1 MTGKDRGRP
10 QTVSLA
16 ALEDAAGEL
25 FLEQGYRATSIDD
38 IAQRAGISRASFFNH
53 RSTKSDVLWVDAD
66 TALDTLE
73 KKLRNDVTLGEALQV
88 VAASHP
94 DHRIPLVAT
103 QAEAMGLGPALAES
117 AGVRVVRLQAAV
129 ASAGVDLADVW
140 LVTGVLIG
148 VAQEWAKGSSP
159 RAPLTELLGERLTPL
174 RSIVGSKTRAT
185 LF

>member
-10 QTVSLA
+10 QIVSLA

-25 FLEQGYRATSIDD
+25 FLEQGYRETSIDD

-53 RSTKSDVLWVDAD
+53 CATKSDVLWVDAD

-73 KKLRNDVTLGEALQV
+73 MKLRNGVTLGEALQV

-94 DHRIPLVAT
+94 DDRIPLVAT

-117 AGVRVVRLQAAV
+117 AGVRVARLQAAV
-129 ASAGVDLADVW
+129 ASAGVDPGDAW
-140 LVTGVLIG
+140 LVTGALIG
-148 VAQEWAKGSSP
+148 VAQRWATGTSP
-159 RAPLTELLGERLTPL
+159 RFPLAELLREKLAPLQ
-174 RSIVGSKTRAT
+174 SIVGSKTRAT

>member
-10 QTVSLA
+10 QIVSLA

-53 RSTKSDVLWVDAD
+53 CSTKSDVLWVDAD

-73 KKLRNDVTLGEALQV
+73 MKLRNGVTLGEALQV
-88 VAASHP
+88 VAALHP
-94 DHRIPLVAT
+94 DDRIPLIAT

-117 AGVRVVRLQAAV
+117 AGVRVSRLQAAV
-129 ASAGVDLADVW
+129 ASAGVDPGDVW
-140 LVTGVLIG
+140 LVTGALIG
-148 VAQEWAKGSSP
+148 VAQQWATGTSP
-159 RAPLTELLGERLTPL
+159 RFPLTELLNERLTPL
-174 RSIVGSKTRAT
+174 QSIVGSKTRAT

>member
-10 QTVSLA
+10 QTVSLV

-25 FLEQGYRATSIDD
+25 FLEQGYRETSIDD

-53 RSTKSDVLWVDAD
+53 CATKSDVLWVDAD
-66 TALDTLE
+66 NALDTVE
-73 KKLRNDVTLGEALQV
+73 KKLRHGVSLAEALQS

-94 DHRIPLVAT
+94 HDRIPLIAT

-117 AGVRVVRLQAAV
+117 AGVRVARLQAAV
-129 ASAGVDLADVW
+129 VSAGVDPADAW

-148 VAQEWAKGSSP
+148 VAHEWATGSSP
-159 RAPLTELLGERLTPL
+159 RSPLSELLEERLAPL

-185 LF
+185 VF

>member
-10 QTVSLA
+10 QIVSLT

-25 FLEQGYRATSIDD
+25 FLEQGYRETSIDD

-53 RSTKSDVLWVDAD
+53 CTTKSDVLWVDAD

-73 KKLRNDVTLGEALQV
+73 MKLRNGVNLGEALQV

-94 DHRIPLVAT
+94 DDRIPLVAT

-117 AGVRVVRLQAAV
+117 AGVRVSRLKAAV
-129 ASAGVDLADVW
+129 ASAGVDPGDVW

-159 RAPLTELLGERLTPL
+159 RTPLTELLGERLTPL

>member
-10 QTVSLA
+10 QIVSLA

-38 IAQRAGISRASFFNH
+38 IAQRAGFSRGSFFNH
-53 RSTKSDVLWVDAD
+53 CATKSDVLWVDAD

-73 KKLRNDVTLGEALQV
+73 MRLRNGVTLGEALQV

-94 DHRIPLVAT
+94 HDRIPLIAS

-117 AGVRVVRLQAAV
+117 AGVRIARLQAAV
-129 ASAGVDLADVW
+129 ASAGVADRDVW
-140 LVTGVLIG
+140 LVTGALIG

-159 RAPLTELLGERLTPL
+159 RTPLAELLGERLTPL

>member
-10 QTVSLA
+10 QIVSLA

-25 FLEQGYRATSIDD
+25 FLEQGYRETSIDD

-53 RSTKSDVLWVDAD
+53 CATKSDVLWVDAD

-73 KKLRNDVTLGEALQV
+73 KELRNGASLGEALQV
-88 VAASHP
+88 VAESHP
-94 DHRIPLVAT
+94 ENRIPLIAT

-117 AGVRVVRLQAAV
+117 AGVRIARLQAAV
-129 ASAGVDLADVW
+129 SSAGVDAADVW
-140 LVTGVLIG
+140 LVTGALIG
-148 VAQEWAKGSSP
+148 VAQEWATVSSP
-159 RAPLTELLGERLTPL
+159 RSPLIELMGERVAPL